1 MDCLIL
7 TVSLVVLIAQV
18 FNWFIKFG
26 ECIFL
31 LICRL
36 EPEGFNPL
44 GSSYPWGSCGNT
56 SEFKVFTN
64 IVGKHAL
71 SFDCRIQHVDFELWL
86 LNLQHWFS
94 CFDFS
99 TKVFYFTL
107 LCIVDGYLNFVGCI
121 FSVQKNCFGG
131 HAYSLGYGRWEP
143 FLVANFPGCVIGL
156 SPFQTMDIYSRWSS
170 LIHLIISI
178 LTL

>member
-36 EPEGFNPL
+36 ELEGFNPL

-86 LNLQHWFS
+86 LNSQHWFS

-107 LCIVDGYLNFVGCI
+107 FCTVDGYLNFVGCT
-121 FSVQKNCFGG
+121 FSVQKSASEVTLTPWALADGNLF
-131 HAYSLGYGRWEP
+131 LLQT
-143 FLVANFPGCVIGL
+143 FLVV
-156 SPFQTMDIYSRWSS
+156 S
-170 LIHLIISI
+170 
-178 LTL
+178 

>member
-107 LCIVDGYLNFVGCI
+107 FCIVDGCLNFVGCI
-121 FSVQKNCFGG
+121 FSVQKKLLRR
-131 HAYSLGYGRWEP
+131 SRLLLGLWLMGT
-143 FLVANFPGCVIGL
+143 FSCCKL
-156 SPFQTMDIYSRWSS
+156 SWLCHR
-170 LIHLIISI
+170 IITISNHGY
-178 LTL
+178 L